1 MWETWIYII
10 AFALAAVLAN
20 ILYYFIGIYGH
31 GKTGVY
37 KHNKYLPPG
46 FLIGFIWIAIFA
58 SLGYCFKLS
67 MTGDPALLFN
77 TDFPRGWSQS
87 TILIIIV
94 AAYCLAYPLLTMYL
108 PQRYTQILNLIALFM
123 AFALGIVV
131 IQEYVAAFW
140 YVLPLIVWTSYVCF
154 ADFMQ
159 YGDLLVEFNLVKH
172 K

>member
-1 MWETWIYII
+1 MLEAWFYILL
-10 AFALAAVLAN
+10 FAAITVLFN

-31 GKTGVY
+31 GKHGVY
-37 KHNKYLPPG
+37 KYNKYLPPG
-46 FLIGFIWIAIFA
+46 FMIGFVWIIIFG
-58 SLGYCFKLS
+58 SLGYSWYLS
-67 MTGDPALLFN
+67 YIGDPSLLYSEE
-77 TDFPRGWSQS
+77 FPRKWSQS

-94 AAYCLAYPLLTMYL
+94 AVYCLAYPLLTMYL
-108 PQRYTQILNLIALFM
+108 PERYTQILNLIALFM
-123 AFALGIVV
+123 AYSLGIVV

-159 YGDLLVEFNLVKH
+159 YGDLLVEFNLVKN